1 MPCCCCRFYWWWMIF
16 SRICRPFSSLSYDWR
31 LITIR
36 CNATRLLPTQI
47 ASNPTII
54 SSANIGSIR
63 TRTLH
68 QFKDIK
74 EEFISLTSFVFVMYI
89 ACWVI
94 RCFFLFRLANDMNS
108 GGWLCANH
116 TIALSMF
123 AECLQNHRFAYGIW
137 CICHWKNVMYTL
149 IYDWY
154 ALEYT
159 TWRQQNNS
167 WGNQD
172 FFATLRVFE
181 SFCPRIY
188 SILGTKLPER
198 VSFPVLRIICNIRG
212 SFGLA

>member
-68 QFKDIK
+68 QFEDIK

-94 RCFFLFRLANDMNS
+94 RCFFFVPSCKRYEFWWMIVRESHNR
-108 GGWLCANH
+108 
-116 TIALSMF
+116 TID
-123 AECLQNHRFAYGIW
+123 
-137 CICHWKNVMYTL
+137 V
-149 IYDWY
+149 
-154 ALEYT
+154 
-159 TWRQQNNS
+159 S
-167 WGNQD
+167 W
-172 FFATLRVFE
+172 VPSKS
-181 SFCPRIY
+181 SFCLRNLMHL
-188 SILGTKLPER
+188 SLEKCD
-198 VSFPVLRIICNIRG
+198 VLWLMIDMLWNTLHGGSRIIHGAIRIFLPR
-212 SFGLA
+212 FGYSSRFVLVYIPF